1 MSHTLLLADDSVTI
15 QRVIEL
21 TFADEDIRVIAVGDG
36 QEALARITADRPDIV
51 LADTGMPE
59 VDGYDVSTFVK
70 EDPALSHIPVVL
82 LTGAFEPVD
91 GDRARQVGCDAV
103 LVKPFEPQVVI
114 NRVRELLGLRPAPE
128 VQAVSPETEVA
139 PAQDVGTD
147 TSTADAETAGHPAPE
162 LAEPVDVAARQA
174 SAVETEVVQPVA
186 TNEQPIVSE
195 DPLEDYLERM
205 DEAFDRLEAGESAAS
220 VPVPPT
226 SEEPL
231 AAVQALSTPETDV
244 DPLESAL
251 SDLEGA
257 LERFGLNERD
267 AKAGALPD
275 EGDAVPSTEE
285 ESPVAPLQAVEAEV
299 DVTQPAAGPLPTEP
313 PQVMLTHEPVAPV
326 SSVPSL
332 SPSPE
337 PLWSAPPVAASTT
350 PVPPVPEV
358 VAPAVD
364 PPAPPLP
371 PSLEVGV
378 SPLGS
383 TPSADPSRATPPPSL
398 ADAFASL
405 LAAEQGDGERP
416 ETAYPWPRPVSSAD
430 VSEALIERVTERVIA
445 RLSEG
450 VGSELVGQVVAR
462 VAEKLVRQ
470 EIDRIKHAG

>member
-59 VDGYDVSTFVK
+59 VDGYDVAAFIK

-91 GDRARQVGCDAV
+91 GDRARQVGCEAV

-114 NRVRELLGLRPAPE
+114 DRVRELLGLRPSPE
-128 VQAVSPETEVA
+128 GQAVSPETEVA

-147 TSTADAETAGHPAPE
+147 ASTADAETAGHPAPE
-162 LAEPVDVAARQA
+162 LAEPVDVAARHA

-186 TNEQPIVSE
+186 TNEQPIVSD

-220 VPVPPT
+220 VPVSPT

-231 AAVQALSTPETDV
+231 AAVQAPSAPETDV
-244 DPLESAL
+244 DPLETAL

-257 LERFGLNERD
+257 LDKFGLD
-267 AKAGALPD
+267 DLGAKAGALPD
-275 EGDAVPSTEE
+275 EGDVAPSTVEQ
-285 ESPVAPLQAVEAEV
+285 SPFAPPRAAEAEV
-299 DVTQPAAGPLPTEP
+299 DVAQPAAEPLPTQP
-313 PQVMLTHEPVAPV
+313 PQVMPTHEPVAPV
-326 SSVPSL
+326 SSVPSV

-337 PLWSAPPVAASTT
+337 SVWSAPPAAESRIPVA
-350 PVPPVPEV
+350 PVPEV
-358 VAPAVD
+358 VAPVVE
-364 PPAPPLP
+364 PSAPPLQ
-371 PSLEVGV
+371 PSIEVGV
-378 SPLGS
+378 SPLGATAS
-383 TPSADPSRATPPPSL
+383 VDPSRAAPPPSL

-416 ETAYPWPRPVSSAD
+416 ETVYPWPRPVSLAS
-430 VSEALIERVTERVIA
+430 VSEELIERVTERVIA